1 MDELKEFEAMGRY
14 TEILLLQM
22 QKKKKL
28 YLVFMY
34 VFIRLLTAKVMG
46 EKRRA
51 DSVVQVIREAF
62 LIIYFCRS
70 T

>member
-1 MDELKEFEAMGRY
+1 MDELREFEAMGRY
-14 TEILLLQM
+14 IEILLLQM
-22 QKKKKL
+22 QKKKKKKQL

-51 DSVVQVIREAF
+51 DSVV
-62 LIIYFCRS
+62 
-70 T
+70 